1 MADLTLENVTKVF
14 TDDDGSDIVAVD
26 DVSFDIDD
34 GEFLV
39 LVGPSGCGKSTT
51 LRMVAGLE
59 TVTSGNI
66 SLDGTNLV
74 GRDPQDRDIAM
85 VFQSYALYPHMT
97 VEENMSFGLEESTN
111 MPDDEIERQVTET
124 AEMMGIGDLLDRKPG
139 ELSGGQQQRV
149 ALGRAIVREPAVFLM
164 DEPLSNLDAKLRS
177 QMRTELQRLQEDLGT
192 TTIYVTHD
200 QTEAMTMADKIA
212 ILDDG
217 RLQQVGT
224 PLECYHEP
232 ANLFVAGFIGEPA
245 MNFFDVELS
254 AGESDARQSGPS
266 SGGVERVGETL
277 VHDDFE
283 YALSE
288 ETAAAVADTND
299 LVLGIRPEDIELK
312 TEGDGPHDFE
322 TVVDVVEPMG
332 DENNVHL
339 SFGEERDAETFIAN
353 ISGMRH
359 VESGQPIV
367 AHIPE
372 AAIHIFDRATGKAL
386 RNRKL
391 DEVEELHVQV

>member
-1 MADLTLENVTKVF
+1 MADLKLDNVTKVF

-26 DVSFDIDD
+26 DVSFDIED

-59 TVTSGNI
+59 TVTSGRI
-66 SLDGTNLV
+66 SLGGTNLV

-97 VEENMSFGLEESTN
+97 VQENMSFGLEESTD
-111 MPDDEIERQVTET
+111 MADDEIERRVSET

-149 ALGRAIVREPAVFLM
+149 ALGRAIVREPEVFLM

-200 QTEAMTMADKIA
+200 QTEAMTMANKIA

-217 RLQQVGT
+217 QLQQVGT

-232 ANLFVAGFIGEPA
+232 SNLFVAGFIGEPS
-245 MNFFDVELS
+245 MNFFDVE
-254 AGESDARQSGPS
+254 
-266 SGGVERVGETL
+266 RVGEKL
-277 VHDDFE
+277 VHDKFE
-283 YALSE
+283 YALSD
-288 ETAAAVADTND
+288 DTVEAISDRSD
-299 LVLGIRPEDIELK
+299 LVLGIRPEDIELR
-312 TEGDGPHDFE
+312 TEGGERHDFD

-332 DENNVHL
+332 DENNVYL
-339 SFGEERDAETFIAN
+339 QFGEGGDEETFVAN
-353 ISGMRH
+353 ISGMQH
-359 VESGQPIV
+359 VEPGQPIV

-372 AAIHIFDRATGKAL
+372 DAIHVFDRSSGNAL

-391 DEVEELHVQV
+391 DDVEELSVQL